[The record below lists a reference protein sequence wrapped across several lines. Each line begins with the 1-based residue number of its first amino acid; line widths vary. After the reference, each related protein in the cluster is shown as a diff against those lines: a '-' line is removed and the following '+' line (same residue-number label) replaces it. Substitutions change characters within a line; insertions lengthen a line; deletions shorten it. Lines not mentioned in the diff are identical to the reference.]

1 MSQDEIH
8 ISVSHTINLGNYENI
23 KIEVGYTTLNDP
35 SKKSNADVVM
45 DLTNE
50 MTRKVLKEGKRLRKK
65 KS

>member
-1 MSQDEIH
+1 MAKDEIN
-8 ISVSHTINLGNYENI
+8 IRVSHTINLGNYENI
-23 KIEVGYTTLNDP
+23 KIEVGYSTLNDP
-35 SKKSNADVVM
+35 AIKSNADVVM